1 MTIKQIQI
9 AAPAKKPAAK
19 KMPVKKAAPKKEEK
33 PKLSKGADEP
43 TAYFQSLERNR
54 KGSMKVMQK
63 QWKKAVKKAE
73 DEGKGKGKK
82 GPYIMRIFKN
92 LMGISTA
99 ATETAELK
107 DFKVMVSFPDPSGK
121 GIASKTYVRKASTP
135 EGAKKGMQAYI
146 DRNRLKGYRVTRV
159 VKADAGG
166 LPGIGN
172 EPTTVN
178 QMPSPGGPVGGP
190 AGKDEKHPFDV
201 AGLTKPN
208 TKDPK
213 LADDAPFDYE
223 RWKNSGKPPRKSNL
237 IRTNKDGKL
246 ELVPRKGLPKK

>member
-19 KMPVKKAAPKKEEK
+19 KAPAKKAALKKDDK
-33 PKLSKGADEP
+33 PKLGKGAEEP

-63 QWKKAVKKAE
+63 QWKKAVKLAE
-73 DEGKGKGKK
+73 EEGKGKK

-99 ATETAELK
+99 TAE
-107 DFKVMVSFPDPSGK
+107 
-121 GIASKTYVRKASTP
+121 
-135 EGAKKGMQAYI
+135 
-146 DRNRLKGYRVTRV
+146 
-159 VKADAGG
+159 AGG

-172 EPTTVN
+172 EPTGVDT
-178 QMPSPGGPVGGP
+178 MAPPGGPVDGP
-190 AGKDEKHPFDV
+190 AGKGSEHPFDV
-201 AGLTKPN
+201 AGLTTPK

-213 LADDAPFDYE
+213 LADDAPFDYA
-223 RWKNSGKPPRKSNL
+223 RWEKSGKPPRKSNL